1 MGAVG
6 SPRQS
11 GRAAKA
17 AFPSSL
23 AGAAARTHPVRPPP
37 KGAGSLQVGAN
48 DKCPADYSS
57 LQIPLLLGIPKAG
70 AMADEAAN
78 APASPPPTPKGVDF
92 TMAQSTNA
100 TPIITSAYDNLNQTT
115 ENKQ

>member
-1 MGAVG
+1 M
-6 SPRQS
+6 
-11 GRAAKA
+11 
-17 AFPSSL
+17 L
-23 AGAAARTHPVRPPP
+23 E
-37 KGAGSLQVGAN
+37 
-48 DKCPADYSS
+48 
-57 LQIPLLLGIPKAG
+57 IPKAG